1 MEAKTKL
8 VKDLITGL
16 DLNREEALELIVFI
30 MTQSGISFFDFSK
43 FGADV
48 TVIHDL
54 LAKQNGLLQGLEKK
68 LTALEEKTTEK
79 TTEKEDKRKQKQK
92 EPSAV
97 TIYPKGYSANG
108 KKLGRPRKEKAAD
121 KGKVSVSAVE
131 QPENEDARKVGS
143 EPVQNPPAV
152 VAEDVQAP
160 VLEKAEQQKP
170 RENVFKAA
178 SSREKRQSSMP
189 LTKAEAASLEMGKVL
204 PLKLVYKT
212 GEGLYLSERILN
224 SLNPEGVVVPYRING
239 KFFLLRI
246 FDEVSAMSVQEA
258 VAVAKKRERING
270 KPWMLLT
277 PQQKESCKAVQTELN
292 EVIKKIG
299 GDLFDGQYLT
309 NPPSYG
315 NKSGQKIRFTVEL

>member
-1 MEAKTKL
+1 MCPSSLLEVEISADDGRFVL
-8 VKDLITGL
+8 VIRPCSLSQMPFCVNNRSCL
-16 DLNREEALELIVFI
+16 DILYLRQRGASWDQTLVVMPL
-30 MTQSGISFFDFSK
+30 QSVMWTLPLCDGETLV
-43 FGADV
+43 DV
-48 TVIHDL
+48 
-54 LAKQNGLLQGLEKK
+54 
-68 LTALEEKTTEK
+68 
-79 TTEKEDKRKQKQK
+79 
-92 EPSAV
+92 
-97 TIYPKGYSANG
+97 Y
-108 KKLGRPRKEKAAD
+108 
-121 KGKVSVSAVE
+121 
-131 QPENEDARKVGS
+131 ARKAGS

>member
-79 TTEKEDKRKQKQK
+79 TTKTEDKQKQK
-92 EPSAV
+92 ASSAV

-131 QPENEDARKVGS
+131 QPENEDARKAGS
-143 EPVQNPPAV
+143 EPVQNS
-152 VAEDVQAP
+152 
-160 VLEKAEQQKP
+160 
-170 RENVFKAA
+170 F
-178 SSREKRQSSMP
+178 
-189 LTKAEAASLEMGKVL
+189 GK
-204 PLKLVYKT
+204 
-212 GEGLYLSERILN
+212 S
-224 SLNPEGVVVPYRING
+224 
-239 KFFLLRI
+239 
-246 FDEVSAMSVQEA
+246 
-258 VAVAKKRERING
+258 
-270 KPWMLLT
+270 
-277 PQQKESCKAVQTELN
+277 
-292 EVIKKIG
+292 
-299 GDLFDGQYLT
+299 
-309 NPPSYG
+309 
-315 NKSGQKIRFTVEL
+315 